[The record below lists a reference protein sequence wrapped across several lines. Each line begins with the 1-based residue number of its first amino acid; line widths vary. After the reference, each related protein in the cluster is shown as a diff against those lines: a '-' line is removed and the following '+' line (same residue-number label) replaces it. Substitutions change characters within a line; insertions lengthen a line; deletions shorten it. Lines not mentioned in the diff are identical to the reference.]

1 MDILI
6 ALASAA
12 IGVWLVTFIVA
23 VAIIVLIFSYIK
35 KNRMYMDAVIPK
47 KCSAC
52 RELSVRDRPD
62 NRCEPWCKRINVW
75 LLYRRNEPCK

>member
-35 KNRMYMDAVIPK
+35 KKRM
-47 KCSAC
+47 
-52 RELSVRDRPD
+52 
-62 NRCEPWCKRINVW
+62 
-75 LLYRRNEPCK
+75 